1 MKKPFLEK
9 VTIAE
14 EHLGHK
20 LPQDYLDFIKDYGSQ
35 CVGFGYWFDLE
46 ELELATEY
54 DIVNFLVVEEHPE
67 LLSEEDCKHLLPI
80 LSDNDSYIVMDLRE
94 DGKGVFIIWSDEVGL
109 GFQSS
114 TFTEFV
120 HKLKATITDKHEDY
134 NYFD

>member
-54 DIVNFLVVEEHPE
+54 DIVNFLKP
-67 LLSEEDCKHLLPI
+67 LSE
-80 LSDNDSYIVMDLRE
+80 
-94 DGKGVFIIWSDEVGL
+94 IICEVNGN
-109 GFQSS
+109 
-114 TFTEFV
+114 T
-120 HKLKATITDKHEDY
+120 KASL
-134 NYFD
+134 